1 MHIIRVD
8 ESRGGLIKIML
19 ISNNNNIRGDFT
31 MNNQL
36 GLIKITL
43 ISNLADFVDTTTNNH
58 NNTNRLTHLL
68 KEYYSQLDFAKRN
81 RNRNM

>member
-1 MHIIRVD
+1 MNIIRVD
-8 ESRGGLIKIML
+8 ESRRGLIKIML

-36 GLIKITL
+36 GLINITL

-58 NNTNRLTHLL
+58 NNTIRLTYLL